1 MFNFEI
7 PLSLL
12 PRLLIISPLVA
23 FIIESIVLLVQY
35 SHLSSSPD
43 SNYHSIT
50 DYLVH
55 VSEVNNLRFQI
66 LSNLLTLFTTLL
78 TCVLFSKLWELSNN
92 SIWIFIIIYDVFVLV
107 IDQIPKVLL
116 QEYFVNNSNIS
127 FYQIILNLLFSLIN
141 SVIGE
146 IIVIGILNIIAKYS
160 KLQPTEEDQAQQAQI
175 NQNQTIN
182 DNNEN
187 ANAVNN
193 HTRCSCCIGH
203 FWLILMITFLVAVF
217 LFNFFAVD
225 IIMMDENNF
234 TQIDNVTIAKSIN
247 ALTDTIGFPYEN
259 VYMQIEASPNAFYTG
274 IFDKKVIIIAQS
286 LISLMDSVDQLCA
299 VVAHELG
306 HWSHKDMVKSFLFSL
321 FLVVLVS
328 LFFLFIQKIGLS
340 GIGLGNQMPVVI
352 VLICVTTLFMLPQ
365 LLLLYTSN
373 IMARSFENNA
383 DCFAASLGLPI
394 GEALTKLTESVY
406 SEIESAEIYSILYEN
421 HPSLTKRLA
430 HIQKCIAK

>member
-1 MFNFEI
+1 M
-7 PLSLL
+7 
-12 PRLLIISPLVA
+12 
-23 FIIESIVLLVQY
+23 
-35 SHLSSSPD
+35 
-43 SNYHSIT
+43 
-50 DYLVH
+50 
-55 VSEVNNLRFQI
+55 
-66 LSNLLTLFTTLL
+66 
-78 TCVLFSKLWELSNN
+78 
-92 SIWIFIIIYDVFVLV
+92 
-107 IDQIPKVLL
+107 
-116 QEYFVNNSNIS
+116 
-127 FYQIILNLLFSLIN
+127 IN

-328 LFFLFIQKIGLS
+328 LFFLFI
-340 GIGLGNQMPVVI
+340 
-352 VLICVTTLFMLPQ
+352 
-365 LLLLYTSN
+365 
-373 IMARSFENNA
+373 NN
-383 DCFAASLGLPI
+383 
-394 GEALTKLTESVY
+394 
-406 SEIESAEIYSILYEN
+406 
-421 HPSLTKRLA
+421 
-430 HIQKCIAK
+430 

>member
-1 MFNFEI
+1 
-7 PLSLL
+7 
-12 PRLLIISPLVA
+12 
-23 FIIESIVLLVQY
+23 
-35 SHLSSSPD
+35 
-43 SNYHSIT
+43 
-50 DYLVH
+50 
-55 VSEVNNLRFQI
+55 
-66 LSNLLTLFTTLL
+66 
-78 TCVLFSKLWELSNN
+78 
-92 SIWIFIIIYDVFVLV
+92 
-107 IDQIPKVLL
+107 
-116 QEYFVNNSNIS
+116 
-127 FYQIILNLLFSLIN
+127 
-141 SVIGE
+141 
-146 IIVIGILNIIAKYS
+146 
-160 KLQPTEEDQAQQAQI
+160 
-175 NQNQTIN
+175 
-182 DNNEN
+182 
-187 ANAVNN
+187 
-193 HTRCSCCIGH
+193 
-203 FWLILMITFLVAVF
+203 
-217 LFNFFAVD
+217 
-225 IIMMDENNF
+225 
-234 TQIDNVTIAKSIN
+234 
-247 ALTDTIGFPYEN
+247 
-259 VYMQIEASPNAFYTG
+259 
-274 IFDKKVIIIAQS
+274 
-286 LISLMDSVDQLCA
+286 MDSVDQLCA